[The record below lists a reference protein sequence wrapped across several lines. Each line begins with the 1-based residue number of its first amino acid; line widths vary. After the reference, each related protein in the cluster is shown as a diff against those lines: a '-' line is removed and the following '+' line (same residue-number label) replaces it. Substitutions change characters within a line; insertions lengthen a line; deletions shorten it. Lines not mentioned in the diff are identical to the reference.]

1 VDAVLPWRFEEP
13 LPPPVPPKS
22 DLKAR
27 AAAAIPIPKAIPERV
42 TPWLLRRVKA
52 PVTRGTTQMTTHSP
66 QQKASAD
73 VRGSPK
79 PPAYVYHA
87 VQQQQ
92 IRPSEERLGIVPP
105 PQSGDNVAI
114 PASRPVTPAPQ
125 TAHPHT
131 PPKPAVADRS
141 TRSRSEAQR
150 APTLPSS
157 SPQPQPSIRS
167 AHEERSRSRT
177 AAPLR
182 NAVLPERVPLPS
194 YHSAEPFP
202 APPPYRASAEDGYP
216 NSGRSRSLPRSRK
229 HGSAFEKDPL
239 PPLPSHPPLS
249 SSAMSRIQAG
259 YKISKE
265 FGDAIKRQEVRIA
278 IPTPEHTRLDPE
290 PTPLSGSAV
299 SRIQAGYKVSKEFGD
314 AVMRQEVRVAIP
326 TPDHTKLDP
335 ASSQPPLSS
344 SAVSRIQA
352 GYKVSK
358 EFGDAIM
365 RQEVRLAIPT
375 PDHDL
380 APTPRAGRRFM
391 SASELQSF
399 RKAKQRTDKGSL
411 EHELRQRTSSKPS
424 SRVER
429 CSGDSRQRAT
439 STNSGRGQDIKR

>member
-1 VDAVLPWRFEEP
+1 MDAVLPWRFEDP
-13 LPPPVPPKS
+13 LPPPVPPKN
-22 DLKAR
+22 DLKAT
-27 AAAAIPIPKAIPERV
+27 IPKAIPERV

-52 PVTRGTTQMTTHSP
+52 PVTRAIPTT
-66 QQKASAD
+66 QKASAD

-79 PPAYVYHA
+79 PPAYAYHA
-87 VQQQQ
+87 VQQQV
-92 IRPSEERLGIVPP
+92 RPSEERLGAVRPSPP
-105 PQSGDNVAI
+105 PSGDNVAI
-114 PASRPVTPAPQ
+114 PAGRPVTPAPQ
-125 TAHPHT
+125 QVQPRT
-131 PPKPAVADRS
+131 PPKPAVVDRS
-141 TRSRSEAQR
+141 ARSEAQR
-150 APTLPSS
+150 APTLHSASP

-167 AHEERSRSRT
+167 AHEERSRPRT

-182 NAVLPERVPLPS
+182 TAVLPERAPLPS

-202 APPPYRASAEDGYP
+202 APPPYRASAEDSHAK
-216 NSGRSRSLPRSRK
+216 SGRSRSLPRSRK
-229 HGSAFEKDPL
+229 HSSAFEKDPL
-239 PPLPSHPPLS
+239 PPLPNHPPLS
-249 SSAMSRIQAG
+249 SSAVSRVQAG

-265 FGDAIKRQEVRIA
+265 FGDAVMRQEVRVA
-278 IPTPEHTRLDPE
+278 IPTPDHTRLDPE

-365 RQEVRLAIPT
+365 RQEVRMAIPT
-375 PDHDL
+375 PDHDFT
-380 APTPRAGRRFM
+380 PTLRAGRRFM

-399 RKAKQRTDKGSL
+399 RKAKQRTDRGPL
-411 EHELRQRTSSKPS
+411 EHEARHRTSSKPS

-429 CSGDSRQRAT
+429 CSGDSRQRAA
-439 STNSGRGQDIKR
+439 SQDIKR